1 MPDHFLH
8 ITDLTADEIRAVF
21 DLAAT
26 TKARFRAR
34 DDWRPLQGMTLVM
47 IFAKP
52 SFLPVFSDDRATT
65 ALNYNG
71 RRM

>member
-8 ITDLTADEIRAVF
+8 ITDLTGDEI
-21 DLAAT
+21 LAIFETASAA
-26 TKARFRAR
+26 KARFRVR
-34 DDWRPLQGMTLVM
+34 DDWRPLQGMTLAM

-52 SFLPVFSDDRATT
+52 SFLPVFSDDRAAT